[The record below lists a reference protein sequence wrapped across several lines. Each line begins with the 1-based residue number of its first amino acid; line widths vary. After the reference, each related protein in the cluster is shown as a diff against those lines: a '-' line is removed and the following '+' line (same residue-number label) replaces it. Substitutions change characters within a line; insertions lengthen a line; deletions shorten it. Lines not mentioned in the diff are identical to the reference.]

1 MEEKKTYQV
10 GRGKKE
16 IKSEERRKS
25 YKFKEEKQNYK
36 KYHINIFLNAKSYL
50 VILTEKPLFFIS
62 LCILRDLPQQK
73 IPRELFGGG
82 DPAMF

>member
-10 GRGKKE
+10 GRVKKE

-36 KYHINIFLNAKSYL
+36 KYHINIFKMLN
-50 VILTEKPLFFIS
+50 LT
-62 LCILRDLPQQK
+62 
-73 IPRELFGGG
+73 
-82 DPAMF
+82 